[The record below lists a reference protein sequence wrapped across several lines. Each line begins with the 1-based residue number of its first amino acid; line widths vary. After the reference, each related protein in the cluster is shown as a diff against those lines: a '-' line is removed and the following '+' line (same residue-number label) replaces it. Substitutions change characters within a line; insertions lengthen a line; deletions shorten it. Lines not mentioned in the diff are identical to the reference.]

1 MPACWTQTMLFTCN
15 AMKMPHASAKCHV
28 NVHIIAFYHM
38 PASAIATVAC
48 LVLVLYH
55 ATPVL
60 VQILELSIFLVRL
73 IP

>member
-1 MPACWTQTMLFTCN
+1 MNFTCN

-60 VQILELSIFLVRL
+60 VQVLELSIFLVRL